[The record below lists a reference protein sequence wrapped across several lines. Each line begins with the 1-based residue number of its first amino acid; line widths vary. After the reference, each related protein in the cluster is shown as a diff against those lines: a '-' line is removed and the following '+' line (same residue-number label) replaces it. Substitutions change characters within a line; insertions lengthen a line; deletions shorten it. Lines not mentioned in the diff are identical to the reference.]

1 MSPRGDFQVTSCVLS
16 ARGQLIA
23 EEESNFSLSA
33 SSQRLALKQ
42 S

>member
-1 MSPRGDFQVTSCVLS
+1 MSPRGDFQLTSRVL
-16 ARGQLIA
+16 AAGGQLIT
-23 EEESNFSLSA
+23 EEEPDFRLSA